1 MQAKIDVERAEL
13 EATFREQVGD
23 GSVTSPAGSMRVREN
38 VERYLTG
45 LTSSVIPG
53 QPFEDERVKPET
65 GKYTLAVVKV
75 DLHELKGEPRGKRP
89 PWRVTDAKGTVLAL
103 SKVGGEVV
111 DQDLR
116 NTKSVK
122 GKYPVDSRAICNFC
136 DGTHELEK
144 SFKFRDKR
152 YAQRKDFVWKQNL
165 CENCLKPNH
174 IARRCRGLGACLLSD
189 CGERHHTL
197 LHPPSFSGTPM
208 GFGESGRTQTTSD
221 QVNTNSSE
229 ANEESATGSPHHIE
243 AGGDRT
249 ANSNGTRISL
259 RIVPVRVS
267 AKNGREVE
275 TYAFLDDGS
284 DETLC
289 LQCLVEELDVEGSPT
304 AFALTTINTEGTQRL
319 GEEVSLTVKALTS
332 NE

>member
-13 EATFREQVGD
+13 EATIREQVGD
-23 GSVTSPAGSMRVREN
+23 GSVTSPAGSVRVREN

-65 GKYTLAVVKV
+65 GKYTLAEVKV

-122 GKYPVDSRAICNFC
+122 GKYPVDSRAICKFC

-144 SFKFRDKR
+144 SFKSRDKR
-152 YAQRKDFVWKQNL
+152 YAQRKDFVRKQNL
-165 CENCLKPNH
+165 CENFLKPNH
-174 IARRCRGLGACLLSD
+174 IARRRGSLGASLLSG
-189 CGERHHTL
+189 CGEKT
-197 LHPPSFSGTPM
+197 SF
-208 GFGESGRTQTTSD
+208 
-221 QVNTNSSE
+221 V
-229 ANEESATGSPHHIE
+229 A
-243 AGGDRT
+243 
-249 ANSNGTRISL
+249 
-259 RIVPVRVS
+259 
-267 AKNGREVE
+267 
-275 TYAFLDDGS
+275 
-284 DETLC
+284 
-289 LQCLVEELDVEGSPT
+289 SPT
-304 AFALTTINTEGTQRL
+304 KFLWYPHGLWREWKNTDNFR
-319 GEEVSLTVKALTS
+319 SS
-332 NE
+332 

>member
-1 MQAKIDVERAEL
+1 M
-13 EATFREQVGD
+13 
-23 GSVTSPAGSMRVREN
+23 
-38 VERYLTG
+38 
-45 LTSSVIPG
+45 
-53 QPFEDERVKPET
+53 
-65 GKYTLAVVKV
+65 
-75 DLHELKGEPRGKRP
+75 
-89 PWRVTDAKGTVLAL
+89 
-103 SKVGGEVV
+103 
-111 DQDLR
+111 
-116 NTKSVK
+116 
-122 GKYPVDSRAICNFC
+122 
-136 DGTHELEK
+136 
-144 SFKFRDKR
+144 
-152 YAQRKDFVWKQNL
+152 WKQNL

-174 IARRCRGLGACLLSD
+174 IARRCRGLGACLLWLWR
-189 CGERHHTL
+189 E
-197 LHPPSFSGTPM
+197 TPYVASPTEFLWYSH
-208 GFGESGRTQTTSD
+208 GLWREWKKQTTSD

-319 GEEVSLTVKALTS
+319 GEEVSLTVQALTS